1 MTNEQF
7 QYLIW
12 PSVENMNAN
21 PEWMMPSM
29 GKDDVTP
36 YDILIDL
43 IPWYV
48 VRSLYWRTR
57 THQCFLGP
65 SYASYCINIQEN
77 ILSAISWA

>member
-1 MTNEQF
+1 M

-21 PEWMMPSM
+21 PEWMMPSI

-43 IPWYV
+43 VPWYV
-48 VRSLYWRTR
+48 D
-57 THQCFLGP
+57 QP
-65 SYASYCINIQEN
+65 SY
-77 ILSAISWA
+77 WADKYFD

>member
-1 MTNEQF
+1 MY

-36 YDILIDL
+36 YNILIDL

-48 VRSLYWRTR
+48 VHFLHWYIIGS
-57 THQCFLGP
+57 CFLGP
-65 SYASYCINIQEN
+65 NCGSYCISIQGS
-77 ILSAISWA
+77 ILLAIS